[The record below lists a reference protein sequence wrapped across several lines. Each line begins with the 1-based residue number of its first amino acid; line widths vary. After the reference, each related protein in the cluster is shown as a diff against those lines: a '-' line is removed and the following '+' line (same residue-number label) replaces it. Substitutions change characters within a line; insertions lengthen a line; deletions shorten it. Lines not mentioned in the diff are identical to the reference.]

1 MDRKPRLAF
10 FQPRYAELP
19 PFIQSH
25 FVQHV
30 DCLSCFF
37 DVTVISGDC
46 DYDKVCDTI
55 GADLALFESGV
66 YRREPIEIRNVHS
79 NARIPKLGLL
89 NADAYCV
96 TRSLFLADMERWGI
110 DTYFTISVAMGEHFP
125 EIRDDLF
132 VWANSIDPAVFK
144 DYGIEKSTIALGI
157 GSHASHYP
165 WRTRINELIRTTY
178 QAEHHAHQGW
188 FDAQRAKGMVH
199 GESYA
204 RLLNRAFFVP
214 TCGTIAKEVV
224 RKHFEIPGSRS
235 CLVTE
240 RTAALEAAGFV
251 DMENCIFADEHDV
264 LDKIGAL
271 LHDPDLYERIV
282 SAGYALAH
290 SRHTMAA
297 RSEIYDWY
305 RLRQLR
311 KPGERIVQ
319 RRPFGGLQ
327 LIPERSDAGNI
338 HVVSHGIDRALL
350 EAANSRL
357 RDGNI
362 SEADRLFRKVRQFH
376 FMPEASLGLAE
387 CHLRAGRPYAALTA
401 SLEAIEALTRHY
413 STFVPDPVEW
423 GYFIRSL
430 LCIGAVREAIARL
443 NQFPD
448 LHHDELDRLKLV
460 LGRFRPCSIHICSTT
475 TSTAARK
482 SVHHRSKLHFDD
494 WLAELFKMMSACGQ
508 RRLAMRIASRIWS
521 SEADLRH
528 IKPEAI
534 EQARDFPPVLKYYRA
549 RSLMQR
555 TRHKLRRKVQESL
568 DRAAP
573 KRDRGIDGGDLVSTK
588 GQKAEWKD
596 RPSPTVR

>member
-46 DYDKVCDTI
+46 DYDEVCGRI
-55 GADLALFESGV
+55 EPDLALFESGV
-66 YRREPIEIRNVHS
+66 YRRGSIDIRNVRS
-79 NARIPKLGLL
+79 NAQVPKLGLL

-96 TRSLFLADMERWGI
+96 TRSLFLADMERWGV
-110 DTYFTISVAMGEHFP
+110 DTYFTISVAMGEYFP
-125 EIRDDLF
+125 EISADLF
-132 VWANSIDPAVFK
+132 VWANSIDPTVFK

-157 GSHASHYP
+157 GSHAPHYP
-165 WRTRINELIRTTY
+165 WRTKINELIRTTY
-178 QAEHHAHQGW
+178 QAEQHAHQGW
-188 FDAQRAKGMVH
+188 FDAQKAKGMVH

-204 RLLNRAFFVP
+204 KLLNRAFFVP

-240 RTAALEAAGFV
+240 RTAALEAAGFI

-264 LDKIGAL
+264 LDKIDAL
-271 LHDPDLYERIV
+271 LRDAALYDRIV

-290 SRHTMAA
+290 SRHTIAA

-305 RLRQLR
+305 RLRQRR

-319 RRPFGGLQ
+319 TCPFGGLQ
-327 LIPERSDAGNI
+327 LVPEHGSSGNV
-338 HVVSHGIDRALL
+338 HVISNGVDRALL
-350 EAANSRL
+350 EAANHRL
-357 RDGNI
+357 RDGDI
-362 SEADRLFRKVRQFH
+362 SKADRLFRTVRQFH
-376 FMPEASLGLAE
+376 FMPEVSLGLTE
-387 CHLRAGRPYAALTA
+387 CHLQAGRPYAALVT

-413 STFVPDPVEW
+413 PTFVPDPIEW
-423 GYFIRSL
+423 SYFIRSL
-430 LCIGAVREAIARL
+430 LCIGDVREAIARL

-448 LHHDELDRLKLV
+448 LHHEELDRLRLV
-460 LGRFRPCSIHICSTT
+460 LGRFCPCSIPVSSSETPI
-475 TSTAARK
+475 AVRK
-482 SVHHRSKLHFDD
+482 SVHHRSKSNFDD

-508 RRLAMRIASRIWS
+508 RRLAMRIASAILS
-521 SEADLRH
+521 PETDSRH
-528 IKPEAI
+528 VEPEAI
-534 EQARDFPPVLKYYRA
+534 EQGRDFPPVLKYYRS

-555 TRHKLRRKVQESL
+555 ARHKLRRKIDAALE
-568 DRAAP
+568 RASP
-573 KRDRGIDGGDLVSTK
+573 KRNRGIDGSNLASAK
-588 GQKAEWKD
+588 EQEAEWKEHPQHTA
-596 RPSPTVR
+596 R